1 MHIPRPLF
9 AVSLLLTLASCSSS
23 VPQTATSEAAQGR
36 TTLQAQATPVWTQVY
51 ADEFNGTTVDT
62 SKWIV
67 VNGAANINSELQYYT
82 PEDVYMQGGSLVIR
96 TQKRAFGGR
105 SYSSGEVRSGN
116 NVTVTR
122 GSAVEWRTK
131 APKGKG
137 IWPAN
142 WLVST
147 GCDGVN
153 GCGSAWPPEI
163 DVMEMRGSQ
172 PTVNNMTHWWGT
184 YPNQAYQTT
193 QYSGPDYSQAFHT
206 YRVEWLADSI
216 TFYIDGVQR
225 ARHTANITG
234 GTMQLVMNTAV
245 GGIFDGNPD
254 ASTVFPQYQL
264 IDYVRVYRDTSGST
278 GGTGSGTNLVTNGT
292 FDGGLNGWSVWSP
305 GNAYQ
310 GTVFTETHNG
320 RNGAHATEYS
330 ASPYEVHTYQVK
342 TGLPSGNYTLRAWVR
357 STGGQSV
364 GEMLVKNY
372 GGTQRSL
379 DIRGYTNWTQVSIP
393 NIAVSNGQ
401 AEIGFH
407 TTAGAYQYLYF
418 DDVEFFRQ

>member
-1 MHIPRPLF
+1 MSFPRSLL
-9 AVSLLLTLASCSSS
+9 AVSLVLTLASCGQSSTPGGAPGQ
-23 VPQTATSEAAQGR
+23 VGPETAQGS
-36 TTLQAQATPVWTQVY
+36 TLHAQATPVWTQVY
-51 ADEFNGTTVDT
+51 SDEFNGTALDT
-62 SKWIV
+62 SKWIA
-67 VNGAANINSELQYYT
+67 VNGAANVNGELEYYT
-82 PEDVYMQGGSLVIR
+82 PEDVYLQNGTLVLR
-96 TQKRAFGGR
+96 TQKRSFGGR
-105 SYSSGEVRSGN
+105 GYSSGEVRSGN

-131 APKGKG
+131 VPKGKG

-147 GCDGVN
+147 GCDGIN

-163 DVMEMRGSQ
+163 DVMELRGSQ
-172 PTVNNMTHWWGT
+172 PTINNMTHWWGT
-184 YPNQAYQTT
+184 YPNQNYQTT
-193 QYSGPDYSQAFHT
+193 QYAGPDFSQDFHT
-206 YRVEWLADSI
+206 YRVEWLADRI

-225 ARHTANITG
+225 AQHTANITT

-245 GGIFDGNPD
+245 GGMFDGNPD
-254 ASTVFPQYQL
+254 ASTTFPQYQL
-264 IDYVRVYRDTSGST
+264 VDYVRVYRDTSGST
-278 GGTGSGTNLVTNGT
+278 GGTNLVTNGT
-292 FDGGLNGWSVWSP
+292 FDGGLSGWGVWSP
-305 GNAYQ
+305 NNAYQ
-310 GTVFTETHNG
+310 STVFTETYNG

-342 TGLPSGNYTLRAWVR
+342 TGLATGNYTLRAWVR

-364 GEMLVKNY
+364 GEMLVKNF

-393 NIAVSNGQ
+393 NVYVTNGQ

-418 DDVEFFRQ
+418 DDVEFFKQ